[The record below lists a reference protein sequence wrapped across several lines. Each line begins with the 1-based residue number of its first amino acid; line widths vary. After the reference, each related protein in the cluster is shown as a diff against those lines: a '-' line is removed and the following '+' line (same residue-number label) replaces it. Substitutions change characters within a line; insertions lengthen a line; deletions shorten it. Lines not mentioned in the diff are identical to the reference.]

1 MTSVSDPSISA
12 FLSEGTRTGILGYM
26 SASGRPLV
34 TPVWFIVEDGT
45 LVFNTGKE
53 TAKGRS
59 LARDA
64 RATLCA
70 NLQEPPYGF
79 VQVQGDAEL
88 SEDPGELLRTAI
100 AIAARYM
107 GADKAEAVGRRNAG
121 PGELVVR
128 LVPTKGVAALNVT
141 G

>member
-1 MTSVSDPSISA
+1 MTSVSDPEISA
-12 FLSEGTRTGILGYM
+12 FLSEGTRTGILGYV

-45 LVFNTGKE
+45 LVFNTGKG

-79 VQVQGDAEL
+79 VQVQRDGDRGPLHGGRQGRGGRQAQRRAGRAGRPAGPDE
-88 SEDPGELLRTAI
+88 
-100 AIAARYM
+100 
-107 GADKAEAVGRRNAG
+107 GRRRAQRH
-121 PGELVVR
+121 R
-128 LVPTKGVAALNVT
+128 LT
-141 G
+141 GWG